1 MLVKF
6 APWWSWT
13 AGSRCYLRTN
23 PKGNVSASVLIF
35 WEHLSWTPP
44 GDVLSMHIFEGQ
56 RMLLGNSS
64 EQIEDILRT
73 SRGSHKAENL
83 YHNQKNTFD
92 KNFSN
97 NQWRH
102 RMSITFRKHQLLY
115 SDWDWCGYIVFLSP
129 SLPETHSKKHFS
141 YLLIHKNLGV
151 VQLWTNFDYSTDQ
164 FNPAFKIFL
173 RLCRPNWDWIH
184 EPPQNILMTILLPLQ
199 QNFIQYD
206 LQTVAHF

>member
-23 PKGNVSASVLIF
+23 PKGNVSASVLNF

-44 GDVLSMHIFEGQ
+44 GDVLSMHISEGQ

-64 EQIEDILRT
+64 GQIEDVLRT
-73 SRGSHKAENL
+73 SWGSHKAENL
-83 YHNQKNTFD
+83 YHNQKDTFS

-102 RMSITFRKHQLLY
+102 RMSITFREHQLLH
-115 SDWDWCGYIVFLSP
+115 SAVFQTDIGAALSYFYCHHC
-129 SLPETHSKKHFS
+129 LKHI
-141 YLLIHKNLGV
+141 LRN
-151 VQLWTNFDYSTDQ
+151 T
-164 FNPAFKIFL
+164 FL
-173 RLCRPNWDWIH
+173 
-184 EPPQNILMTILLPLQ
+184 T
-199 QNFIQYD
+199 F
-206 LQTVAHF
+206 